1 MAAESPR
8 SAWSA
13 RNPRARR
20 LKHGNCDDEVTARLP
35 ADAGTKGAYP
45 FRMMD
50 LLTGDA
56 GLAIFTAVGIVVT
69 AVSIVRDAKEQKAR
83 LVTAVEEI
91 PVELP
96 RAA

>member
-1 MAAESPR
+1 M
-8 SAWSA
+8 
-13 RNPRARR
+13 
-20 LKHGNCDDEVTARLP
+20 
-35 ADAGTKGAYP
+35 KGAYP

-69 AVSIVRDAKEQKAR
+69 AVSIVRDAKGQKAR
-83 LVTAVEEI
+83 LVTVAEDA
-91 PVELP
+91 PVDLP

>member
-1 MAAESPR
+1 MRAAY
-8 SAWSA
+8 
-13 RNPRARR
+13 
-20 LKHGNCDDEVTARLP
+20 V
-35 ADAGTKGAYP
+35 

-69 AVSIVRDAKEQKAR
+69 AVSIVRDAKQQKAR
-83 LVTAVEEI
+83 LVTVAEEV

>member
-1 MAAESPR
+1 M
-8 SAWSA
+8 
-13 RNPRARR
+13 
-20 LKHGNCDDEVTARLP
+20 
-35 ADAGTKGAYP
+35 KGAYP

-69 AVSIVRDAKEQKAR
+69 AVSIVRDAKVQKAR
-83 LVTAVEEI
+83 LMTVVEKTAVD
-91 PVELP
+91 LDLR

>member
-1 MAAESPR
+1 MR
-8 SAWSA
+8 
-13 RNPRARR
+13 
-20 LKHGNCDDEVTARLP
+20 
-35 ADAGTKGAYP
+35 GAYP

-69 AVSIVRDAKEQKAR
+69 AVSILRDAKGQKAR
-83 LVTAVEEI
+83 LVTVVEEA
-91 PVELP
+91 PVDLR

>member
-1 MAAESPR
+1 M
-8 SAWSA
+8 
-13 RNPRARR
+13 
-20 LKHGNCDDEVTARLP
+20 
-35 ADAGTKGAYP
+35 KGAYP

-69 AVSIVRDAKEQKAR
+69 AVSIVRDAKDQKAR
-83 LVTAVEEI
+83 LVTVAEETS
-91 PVELP
+91 VDLP